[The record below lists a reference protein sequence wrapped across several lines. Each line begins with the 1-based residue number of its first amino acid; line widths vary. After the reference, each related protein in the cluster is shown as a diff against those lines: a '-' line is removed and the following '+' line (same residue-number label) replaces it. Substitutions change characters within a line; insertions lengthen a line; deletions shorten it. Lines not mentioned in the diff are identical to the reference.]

1 MRDLKHRLKSS
12 ALVGVL
18 CLLLGVSG
26 WSREGK
32 LTDISRPY
40 LGEYR
45 CESLYVGGEDK
56 LGDFDY
62 FRLELSSKGEM
73 KLLYKLKDKEPTEV
87 PLEYDYNSET
97 QEITVR
103 GQWGRGNHA
112 VEGTVGIYD
121 HDGTE
126 CAKTEATGHD
136 DLDLIGQTLSG
147 QFFFER
153 CFQCGASGGS
163 TTGTATTQNM

>member
-103 GQWGRGNHA
+103 GQWGIFKMQQSFPLKNGELNALLRFGN
-112 VEGTVGIYD
+112 
-121 HDGTE
+121 
-126 CAKTEATGHD
+126 KQ
-136 DLDLIGQTLSG
+136 LLIK
-147 QFFFER
+147 FKK
-153 CFQCGASGGS
+153 
-163 TTGTATTQNM
+163 